1 MTPARLYLLA
11 LLCLVLAGVLLFGV
25 TESLATNTVAGI
37 AVVLALVAY
46 LLGIYLSR
54 VGRRGEEAL
63 TALRS
68 RIASVSDEAIQGEY
82 RTYHL
87 AGLDELPRG
96 ELLVI
101 YGTRDGWLLVPLLD
115 ELAWMKVPD
124 CAVGS
129 VSLEREGGLHL
140 RAVMR
145 SESGRDLDL
154 RLASTLADPKSDS
167 DGARRDLEALR
178 DALRGQPAEV

>member
-124 CAVGS
+124 GAVGS